1 MLIELLVGA
10 GVVALGTIALKAL
23 RRSQVPDKAE
33 GPGAAKALPP
43 AVEPAATRGAPTR
56 IDGPRGLRVGDVL
69 LYADTELWLAGE
81 VYLDEEGFALSLF
94 HAPGSSRGSWVVQLD
109 PEAREMALVAPSSE
123 VPGGAVPTELPIGG
137 MRLSLR
143 RRGQADVHTSGEHL
157 PPTTERARYA
167 VLDGPG
173 GRTLVVVDFEGGD
186 RLALVGDR
194 VGREMMDLLPGGDL
208 EV

>member
-10 GVVALGTIALKAL
+10 GVVALGAIALKAL
-23 RRSQVPDKAE
+23 RRSQE
-33 GPGAAKALPP
+33 PGGTADPGGAGSPAPAKALS
-43 AVEPAATRGAPTR
+43 EPSRPPTR
-56 IDGPRGLRVGDVL
+56 IAGPRGLRVGDVL
-69 LYADTELWLAGE
+69 LYADPELWLAGE

-94 HAPGSSRGSWVVQLD
+94 HSPGASRASWVVQLD
-109 PEAREMALVAPSSE
+109 AEARELALVAPSTE

-143 RRGQADVHTSGEHL
+143 RRGQADVRTGGEHL

-167 VLDGPG
+167 VLGGPG

-194 VGREMMDLLPGGDL
+194 VGREMVDLLPGGDL
-208 EV
+208 ES